1 MGIKF
6 VSLKW
11 PECRAT
17 LDVEESRQQIFCSYC
32 GTQIMVQNN
41 NEYIYR
47 HIDEAGIKKA
57 ETDRMVRMKQM
68 EMEEKRGYLMKT

>member
-1 MGIKF
+1 
-6 VSLKW
+6 
-11 PECRAT
+11 
-17 LDVEESRQQIFCSYC
+17 
-32 GTQIMVQNN
+32 MVQNN